1 MECIY
6 NSASDLAHAS
16 KKYRPRMTRLQITE
30 AGAAYIDREMEDM
43 ARKIRLSAICPLLLF
58 AVFVYVLRALF
69 SMNLWSR
76 LTIFTASDSLPLIF
90 SSDSLSLL
98 LCLYFS
104 ARTSVTGTQ
113 YMMVRC
119 WPLWITSSF
128 SPFILFNSAT

>member
-1 MECIY
+1 
-6 NSASDLAHAS
+6 
-16 KKYRPRMTRLQITE
+16 MTRLQITE

-90 SSDSLSLL
+90 
-98 LCLYFS
+98 CL
-104 ARTSVTGTQ
+104 
-113 YMMVRC
+113 
-119 WPLWITSSF
+119 
-128 SPFILFNSAT
+128 